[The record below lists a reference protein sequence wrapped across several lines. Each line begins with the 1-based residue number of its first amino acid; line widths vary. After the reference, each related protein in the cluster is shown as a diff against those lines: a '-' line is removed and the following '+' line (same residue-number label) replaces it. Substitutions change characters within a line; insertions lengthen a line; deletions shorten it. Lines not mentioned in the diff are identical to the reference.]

1 MIDVNRS
8 LHLIYT
14 LYVCMSVCMYACMHV
29 CMYVCICLSADPST
43 HPSIFTYPYLYQ
55 FIYLDGSIHLCSLS
69 INHRSFHGSNDGA
82 ACRNQGQAAVVCNG
96 PSLQLA
102 LAKLGNMG
110 NESKCSQ
117 MIRSWRSKTCRNHQI
132 YQHQKG
138 NGNLLLWGDVW
149 KNHAPPECWLS
160 GKPLQLMKPSPLK
173 SKKKM
178 FRQTNF

>member
-1 MIDVNRS
+1 MYDRCEPCMFVC
-8 LHLIYT
+8 
-14 LYVCMSVCMYACMHV
+14 LYVCMHACMYV
-29 CMYVCICLSADPST
+29 CMYVSVYLPIHPPIHLSSDL
-43 HPSIFTYPYLYQ
+43 SIFTYPYIYQ
-55 FIYLDGSIHLCSLS
+55 FIYLDGSIHLSSLS

-82 ACRNQGQAAVVCNG
+82 ACRKQGQAAVICNG

-102 LAKLGNMG
+102 LAKLGPMG